1 MPIPSTFLK
10 IGILYCY
17 DDAESGCRILMV
29 YLGESREN
37 GYQFYVM
44 HDTSY
49 GIFDNKIYNLTEHQ
63 LIRLLNDKQFSEV
76 DTDVTHR

>member
-1 MPIPSTFLK
+1 
-10 IGILYCY
+10 
-17 DDAESGCRILMV
+17 MV

-44 HDTSY
+44 HDTRY
-49 GIFDNKIYNLTEHQ
+49 GRFDNKIYNLTEHQ